1 MGENARFAPRSPTT
15 APASAQDP
23 FLRSHFNRSAL
34 VRQLAGYL
42 PAPPDASRQD
52 IAERLGD
59 WLNVRD
65 AIALHAAHQALPTR
79 AAPGPASRHGAAE
92 LQQAL
97 QNLRA
102 TLQQAIAAPPA
113 LPVEAQDSGF
123 ALHNQR
129 CLDLQR
135 RMDLA
140 IEPFRGHVRQV
151 LARHSA
157 PLAQLAAL
165 DATLEQ
171 WLAGREHRLLGS
183 VPSFLKAR
191 LEQLRQSE
199 PDTWPAPF
207 EQELQQALRAEL
219 DLRLQPVTGLIEALA
234 QASSAS
240 F

>member
-1 MGENARFAPRSPTT
+1 M
-15 APASAQDP
+15 
-23 FLRSHFNRSAL
+23 RSHFNRSAL
-34 VRQLAGYL
+34 VRQLAGLL
-42 PAPPDASRQD
+42 PVQPDSPRQD
-52 IAERLGD
+52 LAERLGE

-65 AIALHAAHQALPTR
+65 AINLHAAHQALPQRTAPR
-79 AAPGPASRHGAAE
+79 PAGRHSVADLQAALE
-92 LQQAL
+92 
-97 QNLRA
+97 NLRA

-113 LPVEAQDSGF
+113 LPIDAQDAGF

-135 RMDLA
+135 RMELA

-151 LARHSA
+151 LASSSP

-171 WLAGREHRLLGS
+171 WLAGREHKLLSG
-183 VPSFLKAR
+183 VPAFLKAR
-191 LEQLRQSE
+191 LQSLRQTE

-234 QASSAS
+234 QAASAPP
-240 F
+240 